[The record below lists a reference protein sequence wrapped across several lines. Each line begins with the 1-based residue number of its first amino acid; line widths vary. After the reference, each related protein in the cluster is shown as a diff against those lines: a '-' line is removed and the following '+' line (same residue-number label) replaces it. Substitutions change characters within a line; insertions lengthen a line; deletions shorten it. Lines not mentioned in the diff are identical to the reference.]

1 MTAANTDNNTAFSP
15 AAELF
20 LQGWQCFHGQS
31 LPQDFA
37 GAAVFWE
44 RAAAMGDA
52 LALYNLACLY
62 MHGHGVAADHTRGR
76 ELLEQA
82 SAAGCIRA
90 RDSLRD
96 IAKVGQSSFQ
106 VYDKDINFERRRLYV
121 IAAVVVILVLVAITI
136 ITIPNRLGIGGL

>member
-1 MTAANTDNNTAFSP
+1 MTATDNTNATPSP

-20 LQGWQCFHGQS
+20 LQGWQCYHGLG

-44 RAAAMGDA
+44 LAAANGEP

-62 MHGHGVAADHTRGR
+62 MHGRGVAADHAKGL
-76 ELLEQA
+76 ELLQQAAEQ
-82 SAAGCIRA
+82 GNIRA

-106 VYDKDINFERRRLYV
+106 VYDKDINFERRRRYV
-121 IAAVVVILVLVAITI
+121 IAAIIIILILVAITI